1 MRFKKLDMNLLAA
14 LDVLL
19 RTCNVSKA
27 AEEMFITQSAMSN
40 ALARLRTYFDDPL
53 LIQVGRRM
61 ELSPFAETIRDPLRD
76 VMLRIEST
84 VITSPQFDPRTS
96 TRELTI
102 ALSDYSLAVLG
113 AALVQRLADEAPL
126 VRVNFRPQHATP
138 GKLLERGEID
148 LLIAPDFTAADSS
161 VSETLYQD
169 DICVIACARSSH
181 AGKVMDLERITGA
194 PHVVMEPFSGQE
206 SFAVIAAR
214 EAGLKLSPVVTTYA
228 FNSIP
233 DLVRGTDRI
242 ALLQRR
248 LGQKA
253 AASGDFVLFDPPVAL
268 PRLSQTMQWLGHR
281 ERDPGLVWLRG
292 LVRACVDDMC
302 S

>member
-19 RTCNVSKA
+19 RTRNVSKA
-27 AEEMFITQSAMSN
+27 ADEMFITQSAMSN
-40 ALARLRTYFDDPL
+40 ALARLRMYFDDPL

-84 VITSPQFDPRTS
+84 VISSPQFDPQTS

-113 AALVQRLADEAPL
+113 AALVQRLAAEAPL
-126 VRVNFRPQHATP
+126 VRVHFRPQHATP

-148 LLIAPDFTAADSS
+148 LLIAPGFTASDSS
-161 VSETLYQD
+161 VRETLYED
-169 DICVIACARSSH
+169 EICVIACARSSH
-181 AGKVMDLERITGA
+181 AGQVMDLDRMTRA

-214 EAGLKLSPVVTTYA
+214 EAGLALNPVLTTYA

-233 DLVRGTDRI
+233 DLVRGTERI

-248 LGQKA
+248 LAQKA
-253 AASGDFVLFDPPVAL
+253 AASGDFLIFDPPIPL
-268 PRLSQTMQWLGHR
+268 PRLNQTMQWLGHR
-281 ERDPGLVWLRG
+281 ERDPALSWLRG
-292 LVRACVDDMC
+292 LLRACVDAMA
-302 S
+302 